1 VFVYIRCL
9 RQNCHSLN
17 SIEHVSVNYYQFA
30 KFKLAFIKYLQT
42 VSEDIARATSF
53 SSSFSSGDFGYSLL
67 VYLVPIDHCGDL
79 GVVLG
84 IVACSYHKFTLIKPN
99 LVNINAYSCHDILPL
114 AILSVYFELV
124 NISFDVV
131 TLLNR
136 SSFIIFMSND
146 CVIELIVARVIV
158 FEDR

>member
-1 VFVYIRCL
+1 MKACAQPSQEMLTRAPMGNRASIASGAKKRDL
-9 RQNCHSLN
+9 R
-17 SIEHVSVNYYQFA
+17 V
-30 KFKLAFIKYLQT
+30 
-42 VSEDIARATSF
+42 TSF
-53 SSSFSSGDFGYSLL
+53 STFSSGDFGYSLL

-99 LVNINAYSCHDILPL
+99 LVNINAYSCHDVLPL

-136 SSFIIFMSND
+136 GSFIIFMSND
-146 CVIELIVARVIV
+146 CMIELIVARVIV